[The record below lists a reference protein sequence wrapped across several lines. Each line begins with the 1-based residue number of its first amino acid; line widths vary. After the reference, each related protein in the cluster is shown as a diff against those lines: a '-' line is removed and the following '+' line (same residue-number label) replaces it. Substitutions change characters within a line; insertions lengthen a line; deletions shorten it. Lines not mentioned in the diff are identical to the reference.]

1 MDIII
6 ETPKGSREKYKYD
19 HEHRMFRLLKVL
31 PSGLVFPFDFGFIPN
46 TKGDDGDPLD
56 VMVISEFKGF
66 PGCIIDCRIIG
77 CIQVEQT
84 ENGAMIKND
93 RFLAVP
99 EVSALYE
106 NVLNLSDLPST
117 IISEL
122 ESFFYNY
129 ISQEGKSLKLTGNLS
144 SSQAMSVINLQE
156 SMLTGM

>member
-19 HEHRMFRLLKVL
+19 PEHRMFRLLKVL

-46 TKGDDGDPLD
+46 TKGDDGDALD

-66 PGCIIDCRIIG
+66 PGCVIDCRIIG
-77 CIQVEQT
+77 CIQVEQ
-84 ENGAMIKND
+84 NVNDLMIRND

-106 NVLNLSDLPST
+106 NVLNLTDLPST

-122 ESFFYNY
+122 ESFFHTY
-129 ISQEGKSLKLTGNLS
+129 ISKEGRVINMLGNLS
-144 SSQAMSVINLQE
+144 ASQAMSAINLKE
-156 SMLTGM
+156 SVLTGM